1 LAAVFPL
8 ILAALAAVLPPFFHG
23 RLFCR
28 RFPRPS
34 FLPTFGRRFGRRFA
48 AVFHGGHFCRRLAAD
63 LQPPPFSTAV
73 IFADVFHGRRLAAF
87 AVFLKKTPLCQTF

>member
-1 LAAVFPL
+1 
-8 ILAALAAVLPPFFHG
+8 
-23 RLFCR
+23 
-28 RFPRPS
+28 
-34 FLPTFGRRFGRRFA
+34 LPTFGRRFAAA
-48 AVFHGGHFCRRLAAD
+48 AVFNGCHFCRRLAAD